1 LACPQ
6 HGKNSITDGHSAG
19 QASALQFI
27 ENRIDVVE
35 PAGSDTFV
43 VSRMGGIDVVARL
56 GADADARTGTTMQ
69 LAIDTTNAVLFD
81 PITRRRISA
90 Q

>member
-1 LACPQ
+1 
-6 HGKNSITDGHSAG
+6 
-19 QASALQFI
+19 
-27 ENRIDVVE
+27 
-35 PAGSDTFV
+35 
-43 VSRMGGIDVVARL
+43 MGGIDVVARL